1 MADSKTFVAR
11 FDLLDNF
18 TQRFDALHK
27 KIVGATSSQYQIE
40 VGTNESSLREQAA
53 GISKAVENV
62 KNVTKSN
69 ADVQK
74 EAGKAVEQHT
84 AATQKAGAAINDL
97 KSKYE
102 AITGSIGKMKT
113 ALAGLTGMAA
123 GGSVAGFA
131 WKAAEDSSLYANSVY
146 DMLGRRTGSKAVNSD
161 AIKAFVAKATDSGY
175 TSSTDR
181 LSLTNLM
188 IQRGAKNTDQA
199 IGAAEALE
207 KKFFKDQVMLEKDYG
222 ITSAKSLGEFATQK
236 YIRGQQAKQ
245 DLDNLFGKG
254 FSSKSQS
261 ARIKALQKIGVDVDI
276 NAAMAEQPLAVIQN
290 RIKSVTKSIG
300 GELRGVMS
308 PIADMFAT
316 ILGIIDRNPILPKI
330 LAISAVLTVVIG
342 SLVTIIGLL
351 PVLSSGIGLVQAGLR
366 MLTAGSGLAS
376 FTSLLMNPYAIL
388 IALAAIILVVA
399 YKTGVLSAAWDKF
412 TKSAIGGDVLSALG
426 AVADVVGMVVDKFSK
441 WYEAGGR
448 NQLLSYFMFLVEVLG
463 NAYDFVD
470 KIYSKTKSATGNPL
484 LAGMAALASMPIALY
499 AGGIKASTGV
509 DVAEILG
516 GIQDR
521 LTQIYRTISSTI
533 ASVMEKVASIM
544 GRLLSVFEM
553 VVNPIIKLFDLVR
566 EMFGKLLGGG
576 EEKLPLN
583 SPERDEMIQWAK
595 DLRKAGGSKMFDF
608 GLGTDIWD
616 IALKEAETG
625 IAQDVPNMHDGGAE
639 YRRLVNSY
647 RNRIANPSEGLGDVA
662 PEEGAAGNPFYNP
675 EFTNSIKGPGGIEVR
690 TKPAEE
696 VRGSADVEGG
706 LQMGGRMLWDWIFGG
721 KPEEAATGGDIQNDG
736 VIKLHKDETVIP
748 ADIARSSY
756 LVNLLRNAS
765 EGHGS
770 QAPEIHI
777 HNDNK
782 FDLTGARLDSGFDLN
797 KLMKEIDIRIECGS
811 VKAVQ
816 NALGQRRT

>member
-131 WKAAEDSSLYANSVY
+131 WKAAEESSLYANSVY
-146 DMLGRRTGSKAVNSD
+146 DMLGRRGKVDSD

-188 IQRGAKNTDQA
+188 VQRGAKNTDQA
-199 IGAAEALE
+199 IGATEALE
-207 KKFFKDQVMLEKDYG
+207 KAFFKDQVMLEKDYG
-222 ITSAKSLGEFATQK
+222 ITSAKGLGEFATQK

-261 ARIKALQKIGVDVDI
+261 ARIKALQKIGVDIDI
-276 NAAMAEQPLAVIQN
+276 NAAMAEQPLAVIQT

-376 FTSLLMNPYAIL
+376 FASLLMNPYAIL

-399 YKTGVLSAAWDKF
+399 YKTGVLTDAWDKF
-412 TKSAIGGDVLSALG
+412 TKSAIGGDIISALG
-426 AVADVVGMVVDKFSK
+426 AVADVVGTVVDKFSA
-441 WYEAGGR
+441 WYEASGR
-448 NQLLSYFMFLVEVLG
+448 SQLLSYFMTLASVLG
-463 NAYDFVD
+463 YAYDFID
-470 KIYSKTKSATGNPL
+470 QIYSKTKGATGNPL
-484 LAGMAALASMPIALY
+484 LAGIAALASMPIAIF
-499 AGGIKASTGV
+499 AGGIKEGTGV
-509 DVAEILG
+509 DVIEVLG
-516 GIQDR
+516 GMQDR

-533 ASVMEKVASIM
+533 ASVMEKVASIL

-553 VVNPIIKLFDLVR
+553 IVNPIIKLFDMIR
-566 EMFGKLLGGG
+566 DIFGKFFGG
-576 EEKLPLN
+576 EETTPLSN
-583 SPERDEMIQWAK
+583 PEREDMVSWAK
-595 DLRKAGGSKMFDF
+595 NLRKAGGSKMFDF
-608 GLGTDIWD
+608 GLNTDIWD

-625 IAQDVPNMHDGGAE
+625 IAQDVPNMQDGGAE

-675 EFTNSIKGPGGIEVR
+675 AFTNKIDNPLGPDIR
-690 TKPAEE
+690 TAPADEIHN
-696 VRGSADVEGG
+696 SAGVEGPF
-706 LQMGGRMLWDWIFGG
+706 QTYGRAAWDWVSGWVSGG
-721 KPEEAATGGDIQNDG
+721 ETKEAATGGDIRNDG
-736 VIKLHKDETVIP
+736 LIKLHKDETVIP

-756 LVNLLRNAS
+756 LVNLLRDAS
-765 EGHGS
+765 GGHS
-770 QAPEIHI
+770 SRAPEIHI
-777 HNDNK
+777 HNENK
-782 FDLTGARLDSGFDLN
+782 FDLSGAKLDQSFDVN
-797 KLMKEIDIRIECGS
+797 KLLKEIDNMIERGS